1 MNGKNID
8 AYVINLDRGF
18 NGEIKDVVVTD
29 NKNKQVAVLS
39 GDQALYF
46 IKRLERV
53 FKDCLTFENA
63 DIYE

>member
-18 NGEIKDVVVTD
+18 NGEIKD
-29 NKNKQVAVLS
+29 VLS